1 MLHAAALLLTACA
14 APLPEELPLAPPAV
28 RERTVGILVFEGVE
42 LLDFAGPGEAF
53 SATHGPD
60 GHAFRVVT
68 VASEKRPVVSQGF
81 VTITPAYSL
90 ADCPPL
96 DLLVLPGGHVPDDDR
111 ALVDWVRTRA
121 QTAECVM
128 SVCNGAFLLA
138 RAGLVDGLEITSH
151 HSALEA
157 LTLQFPRVKVL
168 TNRRFVDS
176 GRVENSAGRI
186 YDISGFAVGVGLGAG
201 VVYDFLGIFPSL
213 AYFEVAT
220 RVDRS
225 DKLDDVQFLFGTRQ
239 AF

>member
-1 MLHAAALLLTACA
+1 MLTALLFLTACV
-14 APLPEELPLAPPAV
+14 APFAEEVPLAQSAA
-28 RERTVGILVFEGVE
+28 RERTVGILVYEGVE

-53 SATHGPD
+53 SAAHGPD

-81 VTITPAYSL
+81 VTITPAYTL

-96 DLLVLPGGHVPDDDR
+96 AVLVLPGGHVPDDDP
-111 ALVDWVRTRA
+111 ALVAWVRERA
-121 QTAECVM
+121 RSTECVM
-128 SVCNGAFLLA
+128 SVCNGAFLVA

-176 GRVENSAGRI
+176 GRVLLALTLVE
-186 YDISGFAVGVGLGAG
+186 VG
-201 VVYDFLGIFPSL
+201 
-213 AYFEVAT
+213 
-220 RVDRS
+220 
-225 DKLDDVQFLFGTRQ
+225 
-239 AF
+239 